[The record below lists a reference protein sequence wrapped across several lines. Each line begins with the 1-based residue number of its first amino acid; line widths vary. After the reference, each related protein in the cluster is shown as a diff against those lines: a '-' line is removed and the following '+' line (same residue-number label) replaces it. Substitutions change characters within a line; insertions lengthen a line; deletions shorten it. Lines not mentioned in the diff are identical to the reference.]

1 MAASTGIC
9 RSAHSILRTPSG
21 ARVRSFTSCRFVVA
35 MRRFLSVAGSGGQE
49 PLVFA
54 LLPVERRDIG
64 PGKPGVDG
72 RAQVG
77 LAPQARG
84 EGQVAQLDA
93 KAAAKLLERPQL
105 VQLEQAVFPV
115 AGRRPAR
122 NHEARALEIAQHP
135 WR

>member
-21 ARVRSFTSCRFVVA
+21 AKVRSFTSCRFVVA

-49 PLVFA
+49 PLVLA

-77 LAPQARG
+77 LAPQRS
-84 EGQVAQLDA
+84 E
-93 KAAAKLLERPQL
+93 ERRVGKECRSRWSPY
-105 VQLEQAVFPV
+105 
-115 AGRRPAR
+115 
-122 NHEARALEIAQHP
+122 H
-135 WR
+135 